1 MKDNNYTGFEIAVV
15 GMSCRFPGASNVDEF
30 WENLKGGVDS
40 ISRFSDDELRQY
52 GISEEDLSDPNYVK
66 AKGIIENANFF
77 DASFFGLTPTEANTL
92 DPQIRIFLQCA
103 YHALEDAGYH
113 FGKEKNNVGVF
124 VGATPSIYWQ
134 ADHLRKTGH
143 QFSERFSS
151 MLLTDK
157 DFINSRVSYLMNL
170 HGPSSSIYTA
180 CSTSLVTIDTALQS
194 LLTGKCDI
202 ALAGGVSLS
211 LPYKS
216 GYTYNSAM
224 MMSKEGSIFPFDSE
238 ATGTVW
244 GDGAGVVILKR
255 LEDALKEGDNIHAVI
270 KGIATNNDGN
280 RKVGFT
286 AYSAKGQV
294 EVIRNAHSMAE
305 VTPGSISYIEG
316 HGSATPLGDKIEIG
330 ALMEVFQGA
339 GEDYSCALGSV
350 KANLSNLNVASGM
363 AGLIKVCLML
373 KHAQIPPSVNFKSPN
388 SKLAESG
395 NLFRVHEKLTPWE
408 NTEFPLRAG
417 ISSFGIGG
425 TNVHMVVEKAPFNQK
440 TFFDDR
446 NQLICL
452 SAKTPSGLNRLS
464 HNLSDFIAKN
474 ESELDIDS
482 LAFTLQTGRE
492 HFQHRRFLVAEELEK
507 LTQDLAKEYE
517 SDMIRDSFPIIA
529 VFSGIK
535 NLHLNFAKDLYSH
548 EVYFRD
554 ALDNCFRILN
564 EFTGRDFKSIIY
576 GENESVLLQDS
587 QILQGLDF
595 SFQYALGTLLNS
607 LEIKPDYMVGYG
619 IGEYV
624 AACFAGVFS
633 LKDALEI
640 LIERDR
646 LLNSSVA
653 DLEVALPVLSDEIG
667 APLKGNEAGLSF
679 DLSSKMEQVSEQFKE
694 ILSRYDLKKANTPMV
709 SGHTGTWCEE
719 FVYQPEYWVKH
730 LSETIRPAESLDTLT
745 ASSPNAVFLNIGTGD
760 HLSLYEQQLNDSKDH
775 LKFIEVLKN
784 ESSALITH
792 TFFLRAIGML
802 WSYGGIVDW
811 NAYHYSN
818 PKQKASLP
826 TYPFEESSFSL
837 QISKSKENPFNTT
850 NFLRNDEL
858 SSWFYIPSWK
868 RIPQIISTDN
878 LKQKTQNLL
887 IFGGEEFEA
896 VQNFLDP
903 YFDTVIV
910 VSYAEHFE
918 RINAN
923 QYELNY
929 DDKDDLLKL
938 FWHLRTE
945 KIGIDAIFDLTDF
958 HVEVAVDDKKLI
970 RTVNLVQ
977 AVYETG
983 FDQTQIEYVAVCS
996 QMFSIFGEERTDLFG
1011 GGILSAIHSIPKEYP
1026 NINCRLIEVDDK
1038 AYGTNTQLF
1047 FKQIIKEFKA
1057 GSKDK
1062 IVAYR
1067 GLNRWAQTVESYP
1080 ILLQDSG
1087 ESRIKDWGTYLVI
1100 DGAGEAGFTIAEG
1113 LLKSNRLNIILVGFS
1128 DIPEQEEW
1136 ADWLENYGPEHAI
1149 SKKITKISKLRKE
1162 EGNLLI
1168 IHADIT
1174 SKTQMSAVFE
1184 KVKLDFEQI
1193 NGVFYV
1199 NDQITKRDQTTK
1211 CELVSKRDQGLIS
1224 DKTQN
1229 QLNDEILLKTEEL
1242 FHLQQLVKNELV
1254 EFVIVVSSFTTV
1266 LGGPGMVSEMA
1277 IKHFIDSLVLDENK
1291 RMDNPAKWMTLN
1303 LSYDT
1308 VEKVSFQEN
1317 SLLTSSALKSGILN
1331 SFITGDEGDEVFKRI
1346 LLVNNEESHIMI
1358 SPVDLPSLIEES
1370 VNPYHEDIAEE
1381 LQLTV
1386 KNTRPVLATPYV
1398 APGSDLEQKLVEIWE
1413 EILGYTPIG
1422 IRDDFFQLGGD
1433 SLSMIRLISRIHK
1446 FLRVQICLQDAFE
1459 NKNISMQAALILAAP
1474 KVSFVH
1480 IKSAPVKV
1488 YYPQS
1493 SIQRRIF
1500 ILDQMNPGM
1509 TAYNVPI
1516 VFKVIGELNIELCEN
1531 VFKEIINRHETL
1543 RTSFHLLNEEPVQRI
1558 HKHVNFKVEYIQNET
1573 ESLDQLING
1582 FIRGFDLS
1590 TPALIRVGLKTE
1602 EEGMAH
1608 MIIDMHHIVT
1618 DGVSY
1623 VNIIQEFM
1631 ALCNNQKLEPLKV
1644 QYKDYVEW
1652 QQNGERESQLKEQEA
1667 FWLNQFESI
1676 PDIPNIP
1683 TDFSRPQLNSF
1694 QGATVT
1700 FDFNAQE
1707 SEELR
1712 KVCEKQEVTM
1722 YTLLLSALNV
1732 LVSKLSGQEDIT
1744 IGTST
1749 AGRQHM
1755 DIERLI
1761 GVFINTL
1768 ALRNAPKGEQ
1778 SFVEFLNQVKDNVLQ
1793 CFANQDYSYEQL
1805 IGELDLKQDLSHNPL
1820 FDIMFEYYNFNLS
1833 EFESE
1838 DMHLSHV
1845 EHANTSSKLDL
1856 SFRVLEKENNY
1867 VFHLDYR
1874 TDLFKKETIERFVAY
1889 YKNILKAV
1897 VQNIEVGLCDIDILT
1912 VKEKELLM
1920 NQYNDTALP
1929 YLRDTNLIALFE
1941 HEVKLHPDR
1950 IAVSDG
1956 KKELTYKE
1964 LNEQANK
1971 VANYLIAERI
1981 VPGNIVGLLFERS
1994 LNMIVSILGVL
2005 KAGGGYL
2012 PIDPSLPEQRIS
2024 YMLNHSRAAFLL
2036 SQNEFLEMHTA
2047 YLPTQAIDSSKIEL
2061 QSVANSGIE
2070 IQPADLAYCIFTS
2083 GSSGNPKGVMMN
2095 HRSVINLVKGL
2106 EEKVYRAYE
2115 DKILKVA
2122 LLASF
2127 SFDASVQQIYGSLLQ
2142 GHSLYIADDESR
2154 RDGAKLRSFYE
2165 RNNID
2170 ISDGTPT
2177 HLRLLLDAL
2186 GENTSVGNFSSWI
2199 LAGETLPK
2207 EFVKEFYSK
2216 VGDKVQL
2223 YNFYGPTETCVD
2235 STSYKVD
2242 RDCLED
2248 YPFIPIGK
2256 PLPNE
2261 RIYITDTHGGLVP
2274 TGVIGELCIAG
2285 DGLAKGYVGD
2295 QTTSSEKFR
2304 SGWVIGEERVYR
2316 TGDMARWL
2324 PDGNLEYRGR
2334 IDNQV
2339 KLRGYR
2345 IELSEIEHHLST
2357 HAEINHCVVEF
2368 KAYEHEKCLVAYYE
2382 SAAELQVSDLRYH
2395 LAQRL
2400 PDYMIPSY
2408 YMQMDQLPFTANG
2421 KIDRNALPDYEL
2433 KVAGNYTPPTTET
2446 EEKLVKIWADVL
2458 KRDVA
2463 TIGINNNFFDL
2474 GGQSLKLVFL
2484 ANRIRETF
2492 KLSISLIKLTS
2503 LKDIQELAKE
2513 INSGIE
2519 GDYFKIQKAGEMDF
2533 YPLSSAQ
2540 KQFYFLNQLNKNS
2553 TVYNQPQAFTING
2566 LLEREKI
2573 RDIFH
2578 QIIERHE
2585 IFRTRIQLV
2594 NDLPV
2599 QYVLEEATFEL
2610 EYFNSSLEK
2619 SAEIIKEFI
2628 RPFDLHTAPLLR
2640 AGLIRIDEE
2649 RHILITDRHHIVSD
2663 GVSLGI
2669 FLRDFISLYQGKEL
2683 SPIELQYR
2691 DYAAWQESEIY
2702 QKNLA
2707 SQKHFWNGVFATP
2720 PSILALQTDYERP
2733 VIPTYHGAQIDFV
2746 FELAQTKILNNLA
2759 KSLGV
2764 TLFSVVLGIFK
2775 ILLYKVTGQKD
2786 LIIGTP
2792 VSGRRDTEIEDIMG
2806 VFINMLALRNDVED
2820 HGNLYDFLKQV
2831 HQSVILGLEHQDYP
2845 YEKLINDLGIAR
2857 DFNRNS
2863 LFDVMFVYKNEEPL
2877 ELKLQDLELK
2887 TYVLDS
2893 NTSQMD
2899 LILHVNATE
2908 NEIQLGFQYATDL
2921 FQRSTVENFVKYF
2934 KQITDQVILNIPIA
2948 AISLLGVDEINQLR
2962 RFNTSEISFEIK
2974 ENIVES
2980 FEKQVLMF
2988 PDRYAVVYNGLNL
3001 SYKEL
3006 NEQSNKLAAYLVN
3019 QGVVK
3024 GDIVGLLLD
3033 RSSDIIIGILGIL
3046 KSGAAYLP
3054 IDFKLPFERI
3064 NYMLESCNSKL
3075 LLGHKEHLDRFKEVI
3090 AIHDINDSSIKV
3102 QENYNLS
3109 IQRNSSDLAY
3119 CIFTSGSTGAPKGVL
3134 MEDGSVVNL
3143 AEGLSA
3149 TVYKGLDSGLSV
3161 GLIAAYSFDASCQQI
3176 FGALL
3181 NGHSLYICQENERMD
3196 GNELYNFYK
3205 KHRINVSDGTP
3216 THFSMFLRSLKG
3228 KIELPDFRVWLLA
3241 GEALPKELVQEFY
3254 TCSLTENMTLYN
3266 LYGPTETCVDSTYYR
3281 IDPADLDKFKA
3292 IPIGR
3297 PLPNERIYIVDELGN
3312 SVPQGVIGELCIAG
3326 AGLARGYVG
3335 NGIENR
3341 KFIANWIE
3349 GEERVYRSGDLAY
3362 WLPDGNIAYKGR
3374 IDNQIKLRGYRIE
3387 PGEIEYALSSHE
3399 AVLEGVVSL
3408 KNIEGESYLSAYYLA
3423 EQKLDGELLRE
3434 YLSRILPEYM
3444 VPSFYVQLEK
3454 MPLTTNG
3461 KLDKDA
3467 LPIPDRVNKELYVG
3481 ASSKTEREVIGIWAE
3496 VLKID
3501 PSAISI
3507 TQSFLQL
3514 GGNSL
3519 MAIQIANKIKREFN
3533 IEIKLVEIFQKNTV
3547 VQQANFI
3554 DASVWINEADPLPKM
3569 GNREINI

>member
-1 MKDNNYTGFEIAVV
+1 MIDNNYTGFEIAVV

-103 YHALEDAGYH
+103 YHALEDAGYN

-194 LLTGKCDI
+194 LLTGKCDL

-238 ATGTVW
+238 ASGTVW

-255 LEDALKEGDNIHAVI
+255 LEDALKEGDHIHAVI

-305 VTPGSISYIEG
+305 VTPESISYIEG

-339 GEDYSCALGSV
+339 GEDYSCTIGSV

-373 KHAQIPPSVNFKSPN
+373 KHSQIPPSVNFKSPN

-395 NLFRVHEKLTPWE
+395 SLFRVNDKLTPWE
-408 NTEFPLRAG
+408 NSEFPLRAG

-425 TNVHMVVEKAPFNQK
+425 TNVHMVVEKAPVNPK
-440 TFFDDR
+440 TFFDER
-446 NQLICL
+446 RQLICL

-464 HNLSDFIAKN
+464 NNLSGFIAKN
-474 ESELDIDS
+474 ESELDIES

-492 HFQHRRFLVAEELEK
+492 HFQYRRFLVVEELK
-507 LTQDLAKEYE
+507 KVTQDLSKEYDT
-517 SDMIRDSFPIIA
+517 DMIRDSFPIIT

-535 NLHLNFAKDLYSH
+535 NLHLNFAKELYSH
-548 EVYFRD
+548 EIYFRD
-554 ALDNCFRILN
+554 ALDDCFQLLN
-564 EFTGRDFKSIIY
+564 EFTGKDFKSIIY
-576 GENESVLLQDS
+576 GENEPALLQDS

-595 SFQYALGTLLNS
+595 SFQYALGALLNS

-646 LLNSSVA
+646 LINSFA
-653 DLEVALPVLSDEIG
+653 IEEALPVLSDEIG
-667 APLKGNEAGLSF
+667 ATLKVEGSF
-679 DLSSKMEQVSEQFKE
+679 DLSSKTELVNAQFKE

-719 FVYQPEYWVKH
+719 FVNQPDYWVKH
-730 LSETIRPAESLDTLT
+730 LSETICSAESLDTLT

-760 HLSLYEQQLNDSKDH
+760 HLNLYAQQLNDAKDH
-775 LKFIEVLKN
+775 LKFIEVLKSDN
-784 ESSALITH
+784 SDLSTH
-792 TFFLRAIGML
+792 TFFLKAIGTL
-802 WSYGGIVDW
+802 WSYGGVVDW
-811 NAYHYSN
+811 NAYHYGN
-818 PKQKASLP
+818 YKQKTSLP
-826 TYPFEESSFSL
+826 TYPFEETSFSL
-837 QISKSKENPFNTT
+837 QISNSKENPFNTT
-850 NFLRNDEL
+850 GFLRNDEL
-858 SSWFYIPSWK
+858 SSWFYVPSWK
-868 RIPQIISTDN
+868 KIPQIISTDD
-878 LKQKTQNLL
+878 LEHKTQNVL
-887 IFGGEEFEA
+887 ILGGEEFES

-910 VSYAEHFE
+910 VSYATHFE

-929 DDKDDLLKL
+929 NDRDDLLKL
-938 FWHLRTE
+938 FWHLKTE
-945 KIGIDAIFDLTDF
+945 KIGVNAIFDFTDF
-958 HVEVAVDDKKLI
+958 HDHIAVGHEKLT
-970 RTVNLVQ
+970 RTVNLAQ

-983 FDQTQIEYVAVCS
+983 FDQTPIAYLAICNQL
-996 QMFSIFGEERTDLFG
+996 FSVFGEEKTDLFG
-1011 GGILSAIHSIPKEYP
+1011 GAILSAVHSIPKEYP

-1038 AYGTNTQLF
+1038 NYGANIQLF
-1047 FKQIIKEFKA
+1047 FKQIVKEFKA
-1057 GSKDK
+1057 DSKDK

-1080 ILLQDSG
+1080 IHHQNSG
-1087 ESRIKDWGTYLVI
+1087 ESRIKDQGTYLLI
-1100 DGAGEAGFTIAEG
+1100 DGVGDVGFTIAES
-1113 LLKSNRLNIILVGFS
+1113 LLKNNRLNIILVGFS
-1128 DIPEQEEW
+1128 EIPEQKEW
-1136 ADWLENYGPEHAI
+1136 EDWLENYGPEHAI
-1149 SKKITKISKLRKE
+1149 SKKIAKIAELKKE
-1162 EGNLLI
+1162 AGNLLI
-1168 IHADIT
+1168 IHADIA
-1174 SKTQMSAVFE
+1174 SNIQMTAVFE
-1184 KVKLDFEQI
+1184 KVKSDFEHI

-1199 NDQITKRDQTTK
+1199 NDQITKREQTSK
-1211 CELVSKRDQGLIS
+1211 CELISKRDPGLIS

-1229 QLNDEILLKTEEL
+1229 QLNDEISLKTEEL
-1242 FHLQQLVKNELV
+1242 LHLKQLTKNEQV

-1291 RMDNPAKWMTLN
+1291 RSDNPAKWMTLN

-1308 VEKVSFQEN
+1308 VEKTAFQEN
-1317 SLLTSSALKSGILN
+1317 SLLTPSSLKSGILN
-1331 SFITGDEGDEVFKRI
+1331 SFITVDEGEEVFKRI

-1358 SPVDLPSLIEES
+1358 SPVDLPALIEES
-1370 VNPYHEDIAEE
+1370 VNPASEDITEE
-1381 LQLTV
+1381 LQLIV

-1446 FLRVQICLQDAFE
+1446 FLRVQICLQEAFE

-1516 VFKVIGELNIELCEN
+1516 VFKVVGDLNIEWCEN

-1558 HKHVNFKVEYIQNET
+1558 HKHVNFKVENIQNDT

-1590 TPALIRVGLKTE
+1590 VPSLIRVGLKTE
-1602 EEGMAH
+1602 GQGIAYL
-1608 MIIDMHHIVT
+1608 IIDMHHIVT

-1631 ALCNNQKLEPLKV
+1631 ALYNNQKLEPLKI
-1644 QYKDYVEW
+1644 QYKDYVAW
-1652 QQNGERESQLKEQEA
+1652 QQNGERENQLKAQEV

-1700 FDFNAQE
+1700 FEFNDQE
-1707 SEELR
+1707 SDELR

-1722 YTLLLSALNV
+1722 YTLLLSSLNV
-1732 LVSKLSGQEDIT
+1732 LISKLSGQEDIT
-1744 IGTST
+1744 VGTST

-1755 DIERLI
+1755 DAEKLI

-1768 ALRNAPKGEQ
+1768 ALRNSPKGDQ
-1778 SFVEFLNQVKDNVLQ
+1778 IFADFLNQVKDNVLQ

-1856 SFRVLEKENNY
+1856 SFRVLEKESNY

-1874 TDLFKKETIERFVAY
+1874 TDLFKKETIERFVSY

-1912 VKEKELLM
+1912 AKEKELLTY
-1920 NQYNDTALP
+1920 QYNDTSLP
-1929 YLRDTNLIALFE
+1929 YSRDTNLVALFE
-1941 HEVKLHPDR
+1941 QEVKLHPER

-1956 KKELTYKE
+1956 KKELTYSE

-1971 VANYLIAERI
+1971 VANYLISERI
-1981 VPGNIVGLLFERS
+1981 VPGNMVGLLFERS

-2036 SQNEFLEMHTA
+2036 SQKEFLEMHAA
-2047 YLPTQAIDSSKIEL
+2047 YLPTQAIDSTKIAL
-2061 QSVANSGIE
+2061 QSVVNAKIE
-2070 IQPADLAYCIFTS
+2070 IQPTDLAYCIFTS

-2106 EEKVYRAYE
+2106 EEKVYSAYE
-2115 DKILKVA
+2115 NKVLNVA

-2154 RDGAKLRSFYE
+2154 RDGVKLRSFYE
-2165 RNNID
+2165 KNNID
-2170 ISDGTPT
+2170 VSDGTPT

-2186 GENTSVGNFSSWI
+2186 DKNTAIGNFSSWI

-2242 RDCLED
+2242 RDRLED

-2261 RIYITDTHGGLVP
+2261 RVYITDTHGGLVP

-2285 DGLAKGYVGD
+2285 DSLAKGYVGD
-2295 QTTSSEKFR
+2295 QTASSEKFR

-2345 IELSEIEHHLST
+2345 IELSEIEHQLST

-2368 KAYEHEKCLVAYYE
+2368 KAYENEKCLVAYYE
-2382 SAAELQVSDLRYH
+2382 SAVELQVFDLRYH
-2395 LAQRL
+2395 LSQCL

-2421 KIDRNALPDYEL
+2421 KIDRNALPDFEL
-2433 KVAGNYTPPTTET
+2433 TVTGNYTPASTET

-2458 KRDVA
+2458 KRDAA

-2492 KLSISLIKLTS
+2492 KVSISLIKLTS

-2513 INSGIE
+2513 INAGIE
-2519 GDYFKIQKAGEMDF
+2519 GDYFKIQKANEMDF

-2540 KQFYFLNQLNKNS
+2540 KQFYFLNQLNRNS
-2553 TVYNQPQAFTING
+2553 TVYNQPQAFILNG
-2566 LLEREKI
+2566 SLDREKI
-2573 RDIFH
+2573 SAIFH
-2578 QIIERHE
+2578 ELIKHHE
-2585 IFRTRIQLV
+2585 IFRTCIKLV
-2594 NDLPV
+2594 NDSPV
-2599 QYVLEEATFEL
+2599 QYILEEVSFEL
-2610 EYFNSSLEK
+2610 EYFDSSLEK
-2619 SAEIIKEFI
+2619 SAAIISEFV
-2628 RPFDLHTAPLLR
+2628 RPFDLHTAPLFR
-2640 AGLIRIDEE
+2640 AGLIQIGED

-2669 FLRDFISLYQGKEL
+2669 FLRDFIALYHGKDL
-2683 SPIELQYR
+2683 SPLELQYR
-2691 DYAAWQESEIY
+2691 DYAAWQESEVY
-2702 QKNLA
+2702 QKSLE
-2707 SQKHFWNGVFATP
+2707 SQKHFWNEVFVTP

-2733 VIPTYHGAQIDFV
+2733 VVPTYQGAQIDFV
-2746 FELAQTKILNNLA
+2746 FGSEQTKILNNLA

-2792 VSGRRDTEIEDIMG
+2792 VSGRRNTEIENIMG
-2806 VFINMLALRNDVED
+2806 VFINMLALRNEVKD
-2820 HGNLYDFLKQV
+2820 HGNLYDFLKEV
-2831 HQSVILGLEHQDYP
+2831 HQSVMLGLEHQDYP

-2863 LFDVMFVYKNEEPL
+2863 LFDVMFVYKDEEPVA
-2877 ELKLQDLELK
+2877 LKLQDLELK
-2887 TYVLDS
+2887 TYTLDS
-2893 NTSQMD
+2893 DTSQMD
-2899 LILHVNATE
+2899 LILHINATE
-2908 NEIQLGFQYATDL
+2908 NEIQLGFQYAKDL
-2921 FQRSTVENFVKYF
+2921 FHRATIENFVKYF
-2934 KQITDQVILNIPIA
+2934 KQLTDQVISNSPIA
-2948 AISLLGVDEINQLR
+2948 DISIMGIEEINQLK
-2962 RFNTSEISFEIK
+2962 RFNTAEISFELK
-2974 ENIVES
+2974 ENIVEL
-2980 FEKQVLMF
+2980 FDKQVLMF
-2988 PDRYAVVYNGLNL
+2988 PDRHAVVCNGLNL

-3006 NEQSNKLAAYLVN
+3006 NEQSNQLAAYLVD

-3024 GDIVGLLLD
+3024 GDIIGLLLD
-3033 RSSDIIIGILGIL
+3033 RSADIIVGILGIL
-3046 KSGAAYLP
+3046 KSGGAYLP

-3064 NYMLESCNSKL
+3064 SYMLESSNSKL
-3075 LLGHKEHLDRFKEVI
+3075 LLGHNEHLDRFRKVI
-3090 AIHDINDSSIKV
+3090 AVHDIQASSIKV
-3102 QENYNLS
+3102 YAKDNLS

-3134 MEDGSVVNL
+3134 MEDSSVVNL
-3143 AEGLSA
+3143 AEGLST

-3161 GLIAAYSFDASCQQI
+3161 GLIASYSFDASCQQI

-3181 NGHSLYICQENERMD
+3181 KGHSLYICQENERMD
-3196 GNELYNFYK
+3196 GQELYNFYK

-3216 THFSMFLRSLKG
+3216 THFGMFLRSLQG
-3228 KIELPDFRVWLLA
+3228 KIDLPDFKVWLLA

-3254 TCSLTENMTLYN
+3254 TYSMTENMTLYN

-3281 IDPADLDKFKA
+3281 IDPADLDRFKA

-3312 SVPQGVIGELCIAG
+3312 SVPQGVVGELCIAG
-3326 AGLARGYVG
+3326 AGLARGYIG
-3335 NGIENR
+3335 NGMENK
-3341 KFIANWIE
+3341 KFITDWIK

-3387 PGEIEYALSSHE
+3387 PGEIEHALSAHE
-3399 AVLEGVVSL
+3399 AVLEGVVAL

-3423 EQKLDGELLRE
+3423 NQNLDGELLRA
-3434 YLSRILPEYM
+3434 YLNRILPDYM
-3444 VPSFYVQLEK
+3444 VPSFYIQLDK

-3461 KLDKDA
+3461 KLDRAA
-3467 LPIPDRVNKELYVG
+3467 LPIPDRVNKKLHVG
-3481 ASSKTEREVIGIWAE
+3481 ASSETERGVIGIWAE

-3501 PSAISI
+3501 PSSISI

-3554 DASVWINEADPLPKM
+3554 DACVWINEADPLPKT